1 MFVLVLIIFFVL
13 VLVPWVISN
22 PPAVNY
28 GLMATFSNHT
38 LLQVRFLLIDVAL
51 KGKSKVLMRP
61 FI

>member
-1 MFVLVLIIFFVL
+1 MMCFIFLFVLVLIIFFCVL

-38 LLQVRFLLIDVAL
+38 LLQVRFLLIDVA
-51 KGKSKVLMRP
+51 
-61 FI
+61 